1 MQGYKVVQENNIWK
15 FLLIPSNNKN
25 QPVGWSKE
33 FPSRCDCIN
42 GVESFRNLVISN
54 NICSLDSPFLRLVY
68 GEKGAYVEYCIDG
81 EMLFR
86 SREYFSPSHKNSCK
100 KIVSSLRRHLD
111 RYTLKEIDA

>member
-1 MQGYKVVQENNIWK
+1 MQGYKVVQKNNIWK

-33 FPSRCDCIN
+33 FASRCECVN
-42 GVESFRNLVISN
+42 GVESFRKLVISN
-54 NICSLDSPFLRLVY
+54 NICTLDSSFLRLVY

-81 EMLFR
+81 KMLFR

-100 KIVSSLRRHLD
+100 KIVSSISKNLD
-111 RYTLKEIDA
+111 AYTLKEVY